1 MCANRSENNHIR
13 KQRKRLWQQTGTRGE
28 RDNQWGKF
36 QVLGGLT
43 AGKRRVVS

>member
-13 KQRKRLWQQTGTRGE
+13 KQGTGTGTRGG

-36 QVLGGLT
+36 QVLGVLI
-43 AGKRRVVS
+43 AVKSRVVS